1 MNHRYLFLILIVLI
15 MTMTMMIR
23 IIIMMMMMM
32 IIEIIKN
39 FQIERNWVFL
49 CVCFWR
55 KDETQTW
62 KFVFYKPHW
71 AGKMVD
77 YFTHFLS
84 YVISLKAEVDWSIL
98 QWLCLQILGL
108 QAPCV
113 IRPFNF
119 CLKSKIEN
127 WCQIFDFFLILL

>member
-1 MNHRYLFLILIVLI
+1 
-15 MTMTMMIR
+15 
-23 IIIMMMMMM
+23 
-32 IIEIIKN
+32 
-39 FQIERNWVFL
+39 
-49 CVCFWR
+49 
-55 KDETQTW
+55 
-62 KFVFYKPHW
+62 
-71 AGKMVD
+71 MVD

-84 YVISLKAEVDWSIL
+84 YFISLKAEVDWSIL

-127 WCQIFDFFLILL
+127 WCQILDFFKFCYKKKYESAKSKIFDIFSFW

>member
-1 MNHRYLFLILIVLI
+1 MII
-15 MTMTMMIR
+15 MIR
-23 IIIMMMMMM
+23 IIIMMMMMR
-32 IIEIIKN
+32 IESWKLSN
-39 FQIERNWVFL
+39 REKLGFL

-77 YFTHFLS
+77 YFIHFLS
-84 YVISLKAEVDWSIL
+84 YFISLKAEVDWSIL

-127 WCQIFDFFLILL
+127 WCQILDFFKFCYKKKYESAKSKIFDIFSFW